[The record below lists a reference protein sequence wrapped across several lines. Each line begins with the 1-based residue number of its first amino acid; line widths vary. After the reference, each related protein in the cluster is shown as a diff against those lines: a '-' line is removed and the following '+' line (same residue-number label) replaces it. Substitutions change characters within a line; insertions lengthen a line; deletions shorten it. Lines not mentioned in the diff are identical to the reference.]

1 MVDVRR
7 VMEVR
12 EGSEF
17 VRHTDP
23 ETSHIAAE
31 ANPEGRE
38 IIEVKL
44 LRAYAHAGAWG
55 QDGLT
60 DEEALI
66 QAGYDLSRDGARR
79 RCSTLR
85 QKGQIV
91 PVCRDGVRVRR
102 LGRAGMPRDVCT
114 ITDAGVDRLDDFDGV
129 G

>member
-1 MVDVRR
+1 MI
-7 VMEVR
+7 EIEIR
-12 EGSEF
+12 EGNEF

-31 ANPEGRE
+31 GNPEGRE
-38 IIEVKL
+38 VIEVKL
-44 LRAYAHAGAWG
+44 LRAYAHAGGWD

-85 QKGQIV
+85 EKGQIV
-91 PVCRDGVRVRR
+91 PVYRDGVRVRR
-102 LGRAGMPRDVCT
+102 LGRSGFPRDVCT
-114 ITDAGVDRLDDFDGV
+114 ITEAGAIRLDELDGV